1 MNIIIENSQSVM
13 NTSFAK
19 QSQKSWLSS
28 FHGLKTRNSKKN
40 IFTIYKV
47 KRKVKESSQ
56 GLKHWAL
63 TALRS

>member
-40 IFTIYKV
+40 RYYKLA
-47 KRKVKESSQ
+47 SQ
-56 GLKHWAL
+56 HKKQQMSG
-63 TALRS
+63 

>member
-1 MNIIIENSQSVM
+1 M
-13 NTSFAK
+13 SF
-19 QSQKSWLSS
+19 LSEKKKRKRNCYLFRFS
-28 FHGLKTRNSKKN
+28 TRNSKKN